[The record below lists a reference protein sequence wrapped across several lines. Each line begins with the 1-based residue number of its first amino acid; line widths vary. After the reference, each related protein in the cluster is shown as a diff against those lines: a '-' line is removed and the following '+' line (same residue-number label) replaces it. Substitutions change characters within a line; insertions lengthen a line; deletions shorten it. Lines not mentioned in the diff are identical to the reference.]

1 MDNRNVFVAIA
12 LSMSVLLFWGAFF
25 ETPKNNIQ
33 NKTNK
38 QIEKKDNSI
47 QPSANQ
53 APEINQLKIEK
64 KISRNESIKKSDRIK
79 IENNNIIGS
88 ISLVG
93 GLIDDISFKNHKQK
107 VDGDKNIEF
116 LNPAQTENGF
126 YVESGWAS
134 IGNEVKVPTKNSK
147 WQVEGNKILTNTS
160 PVTLMWDNQ
169 EGVIFKKKIE
179 LDDKFLFKISQSIK
193 NNSPKNIELYPYA
206 QITRNKIPDDIQN
219 FYISHEGYIG
229 VFDDELKEDD
239 YDDIED
245 NKIVRETDEGWF
257 GITDKYWMT
266 VLVPEKGKNF
276 KSTFQYNNSFK
287 ANYII
292 NEPVRVDASASGGNS
307 LRLFV
312 AAKEVETID
321 TYAENQNINKLDL
334 VIDWGWFYFFTK
346 PLFFVIDY
354 LFKFSGNFGTAI
366 VLITIAIRL
375 IFFPLANF
383 SFRSMAKMKAVQPEM
398 MRLKELHKDDKVKLQ
413 QEMMALYRK
422 EKINPASGCLP
433 VLIQIPF
440 FFAIYKMLFI
450 SLEMRHQPF
459 FGWIKDLSAAD
470 PTSIFNLFGLIPW
483 DPPSFM
489 IIGIWP
495 ILMGASMWVQQKLN
509 PAPTDPIQAK
519 IFAFF
524 PLFLTIILASFPSGL
539 VVYWTVNN
547 ILTIAQQY
555 VIVKK
560 TTVKTN

>member
-1 MDNRNVFVAIA
+1 MDRNVFVAIA

-25 ETPKNNIQ
+25 ETPKKESEQ
-33 NKTNK
+33 QTNQK
-38 QIEKKDNSI
+38 IEQKDEQSSI
-47 QPSANQ
+47 
-53 APEINQLKIEK
+53 APTINQPKITKNITRE
-64 KISRNESIKKSDRIK
+64 ESINSSNRIK
-79 IENNNIIGS
+79 IENESVVGS
-88 ISLVG
+88 INLKG
-93 GLIDDISFKNHKQK
+93 ALIDDISFKKHKQK
-107 VDGDKNIEF
+107 VEDGKNIIF
-116 LNPAQTENGF
+116 LNPSDTENGF
-126 YVESGWAS
+126 YIETGWTS
-134 IGNEVKVPTKNSK
+134 IGNKTKVPTKDSEWIIK
-147 WQVEGNKILTNTS
+147 GNNILSDSS
-160 PVTLMWDNQ
+160 PVVLQWNNK
-169 EGVIFKKKIE
+169 EGVTFEKRIE
-179 LDDKFLFKISQSIK
+179 LDDKYLFKISQQVK
-193 NNSPKNIELYPYA
+193 NNSNSPVELFPYA
-206 QITRNKIPDDIQN
+206 QMTRNKIPDDIQN
-219 FYISHEGYIG
+219 FYIQHEGFIG

-239 YDDIED
+239 YDDVEEK
-245 NKIVRETDEGWF
+245 KIVRESNEGWL

-266 VLVPEKGKNF
+266 AFVPESGKNF
-276 KSTFQYNNSFK
+276 KSTFLYENGFK

-292 NEPVRVDASASGGNS
+292 NEPVNIGKSSTGVNK
-307 LRLFV
+307 LRLFI

-321 TYAENQNINKLDL
+321 GYAANQNINKFDL

-354 LFKFSGNFGTAI
+354 LFKISGNFGTAI
-366 VLITIAIRL
+366 VLLTIAIRL

-459 FGWIKDLSAAD
+459 FGWIKDLSAQD
-470 PTSIFNLFGLIPW
+470 PTSLFNLFGLIPW

-509 PAPTDPIQAK
+509 PAPADPIQAK

-539 VVYWTVNN
+539 VVYWTINN

>member
-1 MDNRNVFVAIA
+1 MDNKNVIAAIA
-12 LSMSVLLFWGAFF
+12 LSMTVLIFWSLFF
-25 ETPKNNIQ
+25 EAPK
-33 NKTNK
+33 KDTLV
-38 QIEKKDNSI
+38 EKKTQDSI
-47 QPSANQ
+47 NLKANQ
-53 APEINQLKIEK
+53 LPTINQINIEK
-64 KISRNESIKKSDRIK
+64 KISREDSINKSDRIK
-79 IENNNIIGS
+79 IENDNIIGS
-88 ISLVG
+88 ITLEG

-107 VDGDKNIEF
+107 VDGKKNIEF
-116 LNPAQTENGF
+116 LNPSLSENGF
-126 YVESGWAS
+126 YVESGWTS
-134 IGNEVKVPTKNSK
+134 VGNNIKVPTKKSK
-147 WQVEGNKILTNTS
+147 WIVNGNNKLTQNT
-160 PVTLMWDNQ
+160 PVTIEWNNGKGL
-169 EGVIFKKKIE
+169 IFKKIIE
-179 LDDKFLFKISQSIK
+179 IDEKYLFKISQEVK
-193 NNSPKNIELYPYA
+193 NNSSKNIELYPYA

-219 FYISHEGYIG
+219 FYISHEGFIG

-245 NKIVRETDEGWF
+245 NKIIRETQEGWF

-266 VLVPEKGKNF
+266 VVVPQNGKNF
-276 KSTFQYNNSFK
+276 KSTFQYKDSFK

-292 NEPVRVDASASGGNS
+292 NDPVTINSSSSGSNNF
-307 LRLFV
+307 RLFV
-312 AAKEVETID
+312 AAKEVDTID
-321 TYAENQNINKLDL
+321 TYAEIQKINKLDL

-354 LFKFSGNFGTAI
+354 LFKLSGNFGFAI
-366 VLITIAIRL
+366 VLITLAIRAL
-375 IFFPLANF
+375 FFPLANF
-383 SFRSMAKMKAVQPEM
+383 SFRSMAKMKAVTPEM
-398 MRLKELHKDDKVKLQ
+398 TRLKELHKNDKVKLQ
-413 QEMMALYRK
+413 QEMMSLYRK

-509 PAPTDPIQAK
+509 PAPTDPLQAK

-547 ILTIAQQY
+547 ILTIAQQW
-555 VIVKK
+555 VINKN